1 MPFGNNYYTLTVTTP
16 TASSYVLTATPTA
29 TGNQSNDTACGNFI
43 LNQLGQQTVSGTATA
58 ASCWGN

>member
-29 TGNQSNDTACGNFI
+29 TGNQNNDTACGNFI